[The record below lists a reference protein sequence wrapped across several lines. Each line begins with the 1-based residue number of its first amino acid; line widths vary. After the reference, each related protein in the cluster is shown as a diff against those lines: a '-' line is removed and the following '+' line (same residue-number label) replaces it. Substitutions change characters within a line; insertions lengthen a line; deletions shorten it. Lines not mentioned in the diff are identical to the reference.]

1 MRCSTRSEPHPAG
14 GSGLSDE
21 PSRGPDAASD
31 RPPVSVGGTFAA
43 MRSVPYRWLWT
54 TTLASTSGRWA
65 VLMIAGWLAYRI
77 TGSAA
82 GSALASLLAFA
93 PALFVGPV
101 SGALADRLDR
111 RRLIQ
116 AGAAVS
122 AAMCLAAAVLAAANR
137 LPFPLVLLI
146 ALATGL
152 GVTLEQPA
160 RISLVSR
167 VSEPED
173 RLNAF
178 ALLRIP
184 MQGAEMVGPAL
195 ATAVLAAMGPA
206 AALLLCAVFYG
217 LAVLQAP
224 RMVVAGRPAAAAQP
238 ASLGVVDSLREGLA
252 YVRRERQLGALLVW
266 IGLH

>member
-1 MRCSTRSEPHPAG
+1 LRDRSLHA
-14 GSGLSDE
+14 
-21 PSRGPDAASD
+21 PDAPFD

-43 MRSVPYRWLWT
+43 MRSIPYRWLWS

-65 VLMIAGWLAYRI
+65 VLMVAGWLAYRM

-101 SGALADRLDR
+101 SGALADRMDR

-122 AAMCLAAAVLAAANR
+122 GAMCLAAAVLAAANR
-137 LPFPLVLLI
+137 LPLALVLLVPF
-146 ALATGL
+146 AAGV
-152 GVTLEQPA
+152 GVTLEQPS
-160 RISLVSR
+160 RISLVSL
-167 VSEPED
+167 VSHPED

-195 ATAVLAAMGPA
+195 ATAVLAAAGPA
-206 AALLLCAVFYG
+206 PALALCAVFYV

-224 RMVVAGRPAAAAQP
+224 RIVVADRPAAAAQP
-238 ASLGVVDSLREGLA
+238 AAVGVIQSLREGLA
-252 YVRRERQLGALLVW
+252 YVRQERQLGALLAW